1 MTRWRYFASNCV
13 GLAGF
18 SLLSIAI
25 LMLGAP
31 TARAQDFTDDQIS
44 RYAAAAEAIEGK
56 RNEVLRRAKNNQG
69 WVSVARQAEAR
80 NISVCELSPSE
91 QPEFLRNLCG
101 ELFTYSEQTIRNN
114 GFSSNREFN
123 QLTQAQQQNSQLQRR
138 IQEKIVQIRGGR

>member
-1 MTRWRYFASNCV
+1 M
-13 GLAGF
+13 GF
-18 SLLSIAI
+18 SLLSLTITALDGSIAH
-25 LMLGAP
+25 
-31 TARAQDFTDDQIS
+31 AQQQFSDDQIS
-44 RYAAAAEAIEGK
+44 RYAMAAEAIEGK

-69 WVSVARQAEAR
+69 WASVARQAEAQ
-80 NISVCELSPSE
+80 NVSVCELSSSE

-138 IQEKIVQIRGGR
+138 IQEKIVQMRGGR